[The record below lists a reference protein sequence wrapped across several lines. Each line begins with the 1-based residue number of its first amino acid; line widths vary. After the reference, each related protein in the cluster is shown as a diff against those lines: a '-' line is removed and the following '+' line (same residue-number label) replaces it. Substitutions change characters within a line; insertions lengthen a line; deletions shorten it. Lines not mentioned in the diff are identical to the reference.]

1 MRATGSAAGKSIVTA
16 RLDHRHCEKCGH
28 EFTVRSSLTALRR
41 SLLVMERGKSFSPCR
56 KCGSRKTVIVS
67 TEAFPPERSRE
78 RAVRQ
83 VRAGLRA
90 AQSPSGAGSTL
101 DAYDAQVYA
110 LLRELEELSLA
121 LADLIGA
128 GLTAAQEVA
137 ARDVAE
143 AMQHVVAQAQQLRDP
158 LAHHTGR
165 LRLVEGNA
173 T

>member
-1 MRATGSAAGKSIVTA
+1 VRATGSAAGTSIVTA
-16 RLDHRHCEKCGH
+16 RLDHRRCEKCGH

-41 SLLVMERGKSFSPCR
+41 SLLVMERGRAFSPCR
-56 KCGSRKTVIVS
+56 ECGSRKTVVVS
-67 TEAFPPERSRE
+67 TEAFPPKRSRE

-90 AQSPSGAGSTL
+90 AHSPSDATSTL

-121 LADLIGA
+121 FADLIGA
-128 GLTAAQEVA
+128 GLTAVQEAA
-137 ARDVAE
+137 ARDVAA

-158 LAHHTGR
+158 LAHDTAR
-165 LRLVEGNA
+165 LRLVE
-173 T
+173 